1 MSPRILAGVD
11 GCPGG
16 WVAVTESGGRLGA
29 CVYPNWVK
37 LMQSVGRAAVIAVDI
52 PIGLPTSGARRCDLE
67 ARRYLGVPRGSS
79 VFPTPMRACITPGS
93 YDLLGARCR
102 RIDGRGL
109 SKQAF
114 NLLPKIREIDQYLLD
129 HPRDRS
135 RIHEVH
141 PEVSFAAWNDGHALV
156 HRKTCVSG
164 RRERERLIDM
174 HWNGKRERL
183 WALLQGNGCRRD
195 DFNDALAA
203 LWTGRRIASG
213 IARRLPSVVELDE
226 RGLRME
232 IAA

>member
-16 WVAVTESGGRLGA
+16 WVAVTESHGRLGA
-29 CVYPNWVK
+29 CVYPNWLK
-37 LMQSVGRAAVIAVDI
+37 LMQSVGHAALIAVDI
-52 PIGLPTSGARRCDLE
+52 PIGLPTNGARRCDLE
-67 ARRYLGVPRGSS
+67 ARRYLGAPRRSS
-79 VFPTPMRACITPGS
+79 VFPTPVRACITPGS
-93 YDLLGARCR
+93 YDLLGARHR

-114 NLLPKIREIDQYLLD
+114 NLLPKIREVDQYLLE

-135 RIHEVH
+135 RIREVH
-141 PEVSFAAWNDGHALV
+141 PEVSFTTWNDGRALM

-174 HWNGKRERL
+174 NWNGERERL
-183 WALLQGNGCRRD
+183 WALIRGNGCRRD
-195 DFNDALAA
+195 DLNDALAA
-203 LWTGRRIASG
+203 LWTARRIASG
-213 IARRLPSVVELDE
+213 MARRLPSVVELDE